1 MVTNNLTA
9 RQRRVL
15 SYVRDY
21 SAAKG
26 YPPTLTEIGKHL
38 GIKRSTVFGHVKN
51 LIAKGRMKRTAKT
64 FRTLT
69 IIDPVERNS

>member
-1 MVTNNLTA
+1 MTTDTLTA

-21 SAAKG
+21 SAAHG

-69 IIDPVERNS
+69 IIDREERTP